1 MPKVRR
7 QRTNKNKKSPRRR
20 RYTRKLYRKHGG
32 GLADELVAKSAIVNQ
47 FIDTMAGQEHY
58 VAVHNYFPRK
68 NAGGKYVVI
77 FKDAELED
85 DSLPQKLLVIK
96 MDKQGDEF
104 VNVSVEDLNE
114 GIPQTYIDEYPIQL
128 SALNEDT
135 TSIHTALG
143 SVFLGL

>member
-20 RYTRKLYRKHGG
+20 RYTRKFYKKHGG
-32 GLADELVAKSAIVNQ
+32 GLADELVAKSATVDQ
-47 FIDTMAGQEHY
+47 FIDTLARQDLY
-58 VAVHNYFPRK
+58 VLVHPNFPRK
-68 NAGGKYVVI
+68 NADDKYVVI

-85 DSLPQKLLVIK
+85 DSLPQKLLVIE
-96 MDKQGDEF
+96 MEKQGAEF
-104 VNVSVEDLNE
+104 VNVSVEYLNE

-135 TSIHTALG
+135 TSIGAALG